1 MGKRAQTAR
10 RAGRHRGQVWAVI
23 LLAACGLAPPA
34 GAVDLDAAGRISFRA
49 RLYSQAGLRT
59 ENSQIQTFPATKTG
73 QLVQHRNFYS
83 PELDARLT
91 SYLDWMRGGSLQWLA
106 PDDLTFRV
114 AAWGFYDGIYD
125 YGSSQ
130 FNRAQRQINSGYPDP
145 SVQTGTFYLEG
156 DEFACASRDAS
167 GFCVSSAGTR
177 VATVGSLFPNSHVLW
192 PRDIYSTQQ
201 RVNELYLT
209 YSKGPLFL
217 RIGRQSISWG
227 ESDTIALLDQNN
239 PFDVTLGVPGLLQ
252 DLDEARIPLWTVR
265 STFRLFDTVGPFTSG
280 FVEAYWVPGDVDTNT
295 GYAPLRAASPY
306 SPPGPDPQA
315 VLAAQSGGILNTQF
329 VFLNR
334 VPATT
339 MSNSRWG
346 VRLQTVVARDHTV
359 SVFFYRLFPNSPV
372 PLGRGL
378 IPTDQSGSRLFVTEL
393 AHDLTSAVAVT
404 DTFFLAPLDGI
415 VRLELEYFDN
425 EPAFIPQANLGINA
439 DTAANPILT
448 LSACATRPDGS
459 NPCYT
464 PKADFLRWEVGFDRF
479 FFLRALNPTNSFS
492 LVTSLVG
499 SWNLDE
505 TSRKDFRF
513 NGQLKP
519 GAPGNAPDDFVQ
531 LKKVEGFVQ
540 AHLQTD
546 YLHGLLVP
554 GLTWIQNFR
563 GTYALQPSV
572 LYRWA
577 DWLLLSLTYTTIGG
591 EFQQIGFYRDRD
603 QLSLRATYQLN

>member
-1 MGKRAQTAR
+1 
-10 RAGRHRGQVWAVI
+10 VVV
-23 LLAACGLAPPA
+23 LAASGLATA
-34 GAVDLDAAGRISFRA
+34 AQAVDLDAAGNISFRA
-49 RLYSQAGLRT
+49 RIYSQASLRT
-59 ENSQIQTFPATKTG
+59 ANSQVQTFPTTKTG

-83 PELDARLT
+83 PELDAHLT
-91 SYLDWMRGGSLQWLA
+91 GYLDWMRDGSLQWLA
-106 PDDLTFRV
+106 PNDLSFRV
-114 AAWGFYDGIYD
+114 AGWGFYDGIYD

-130 FNRAQRQINSGYPDP
+130 FNRSQRQINSGYPDP
-145 SVQTGTFYLEG
+145 SVQTGSFYLEG
-156 DEFACASRDAS
+156 DEFACASRDAA
-167 GFCVSSAGTR
+167 GFCLSSRGTR
-177 VATVGSLFPNSHVLW
+177 VASVGALFPNSHVLW
-192 PRDIYSTQQ
+192 PRDTYSAQG
-201 RVNELYLT
+201 RVNELYLS
-209 YSKGPLFL
+209 YSKGPLFV

-239 PFDVTLGVPGLLQ
+239 PFDITLGVPGLLQ

-265 STFRLFDTVGPFTSG
+265 STLRLFDTVGPFASG

-315 VLAAQSGGILNTQF
+315 VLAAQSGGVLNMQF
-329 VFLNR
+329 VFLNH

-346 VRLQTVVARDHTV
+346 VRLQTVVARAHTV

-372 PLGRGL
+372 PLGRGR
-378 IPTDQSGSRLFVTEL
+378 IPTDQSGSQLFVTEL
-393 AHDLTSAVAVT
+393 VHDLTSAVAVT

-425 EPAFIPQANLGINA
+425 EPAFIPQANLGVNT

-448 LSACATRPDGS
+448 LFACETRPDGS
-459 NPCYT
+459 NPCYA
-464 PKADFLRWEVGFDRF
+464 PKADFLRWEIGFDRF
-479 FFLRALNPTNSFS
+479 FFLHTLNPTNSFS

-540 AHLQTD
+540 THLQTD

-563 GTYALQPSV
+563 GTWALQPSV
-572 LYRWA
+572 LYRWT
-577 DWLLLSLTYTTIGG
+577 DWMLLSLAYTTIGG
-591 EFQQIGFYRDRD
+591 EFEQMGFYRDRD
-603 QLSLRATYQLN
+603 QVSLRATYQLN